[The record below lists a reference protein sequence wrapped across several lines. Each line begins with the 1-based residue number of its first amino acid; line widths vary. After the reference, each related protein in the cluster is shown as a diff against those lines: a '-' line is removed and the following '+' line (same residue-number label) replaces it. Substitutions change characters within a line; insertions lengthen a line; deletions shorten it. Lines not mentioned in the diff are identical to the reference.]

1 MPSRRHS
8 GAGPHVAIP
17 AQALTSPFRRRP
29 SRRHSGECPHVAIP
43 AQALTSPFR
52 RRPSRCHSSA
62 GPHVVIP
69 AQALTS
75 SFRRM
80 PESSKTRSRRSLPRH
95 VVSRGRH
102 VIKLDAGSGSGQ
114 AGGES
119 IEQPSQQEIVSGEQV
134 RGDNCGLDGAAGDF
148 DFSPGGI
155 SAMIVDFTQ
164 CEYRHA

>member
-1 MPSRRHS
+1 MAIMAVVIVLLPVP
-8 GAGPHVAIP
+8 AIIPLPAQLVIP
-17 AQALTSPFRRRP
+17 AHAPPPSFRRM
-29 SRRHSGECPHVAIP
+29 
-43 AQALTSPFR
+43 
-52 RRPSRCHSSA
+52 PSRCHSVASA
-62 GPHVVIP
+62 ARHSGACPHVVIP

-148 DFSPGGI
+148 DFFPGGI